1 MSNAL
6 KETFVTFEEYL
17 VGEREVEVRS
27 EYVDGYI
34 YAMAGASELHNTVA
48 TTFCAAIENSLKETC
63 RVWQNDMKVIGQN
76 QNKQHFAYY
85 PDIMA
90 ACGENT
96 GDPYSRTNPMLI
108 VEVLS
113 PNTKRVDLKEK
124 YDNYIQIPSLIEY
137 VVVSQDTPYI
147 CVFRRR
153 NNWQIEA
160 YYAEEFFT
168 LESVGLTIQVK
179 QVYRRVR
186 KEVGLDVPYPMREEG
201 REKREG

>member
-1 MSNAL
+1 MPNVL
-6 KETFVTFEEYL
+6 TEIFVSFEAYL
-17 VGEREVEVRS
+17 AGEREVEVRS

-48 TTFCAAIENSLKETC
+48 TTFCAAIENSLKESC

-76 QNKQHFAYY
+76 QNKQHFSYY

-96 GDPYSRTNPMLI
+96 GDPYSRTNPILI

-160 YYAEEFFT
+160 YYAEESFT

-186 KEVGLDVPYPMREEG
+186 KEVGLDVPYPMQNA
-201 REKREG
+201 

>member
-1 MSNAL
+1 MAHPL
-6 KETFVTFEEYL
+6 EQVIFMPFEEYIA
-17 VGEREVEVRS
+17 GERDVEVRS

-96 GDPYSRTNPMLI
+96 GDPYSRTNPILI

-113 PNTKRVDLKEK
+113 PNTKRIDLKEK

-147 CVFRRR
+147 CLFRRR

-160 YYAEEFFT
+160 YYAEESFT

-186 KEVGLDVPYPMREEG
+186 KEVGLDVPYPMPSG
-201 REKREG
+201 PAA

>member
-6 KETFVTFEEYL
+6 KETFVTFEEY
-17 VGEREVEVRS
+17 VAGEREVEVRS

-96 GDPYSRTNPMLI
+96 GDPYSRTNPILI

-113 PNTKRVDLKEK
+113 SNTKRVDLKEK

-186 KEVGLDVPYPMREEG
+186 KEVGLDVPYPMQNA
-201 REKREG
+201 